1 MKTSKELSNKAL
13 ISITDGRKLGEIKD
27 LYLDKDMR
35 QVTAVL
41 LGKEGLIN
49 QKALMIV
56 RSAVQI
62 LGIDVWLVSGS
73 DKVVKQD
80 DVPESKT
87 FTLVGELRGREIQ
100 TDGGTKLALV
110 EDVILD
116 DEARVLGF
124 TLGKVYAQGPLAERK
139 TIARE
144 AVTDLGGKKEP
155 MTIVLAQAES
165 LALGSH

>member
-1 MKTSKELSNKAL
+1 
-13 ISITDGRKLGEIKD
+13 
-27 LYLDKDMR
+27 MR

-49 QKALMIV
+49 QKALIIP
-56 RSAVQI
+56 RSAVQVFG
-62 LGIDVWLVSGS
+62 LDVWLVSGS
-73 DKVVKQD
+73 HEVVKQD
-80 DVPESKT
+80 DVPAWAT
-87 FTLVGELRGREIQ
+87 FTSVAELRGREIQ
-100 TDGGTKLALV
+100 TDGGTKLAV
-110 EDVILD
+110 IDDVILD

-155 MTIVLAQAES
+155 MTIVLAQAEA
-165 LALGSH
+165 LALGSD